1 VTRARF
7 FTGDSGTATAPSFA
21 PPFYPPPH
29 QHSRTATAHDW
40 APANSVATGLV
51 VWPAVRSPICL
62 NDSISIMKTIQQYFT
77 AEKEEE
83 EEFTI
88 FVRFRQAGDPPG
100 EQALVGRETTASKPK
115 H

>member
-1 VTRARF
+1 
-7 FTGDSGTATAPSFA
+7 
-21 PPFYPPPH
+21 
-29 QHSRTATAHDW
+29 
-40 APANSVATGLV
+40 
-51 VWPAVRSPICL
+51 
-62 NDSISIMKTIQQYFT
+62 MKTIQQYFT